1 MKKTILFA
9 LAALTLTMGA
19 FGVKANADSKA
30 HKAASCCVEGAAC
43 CPGAC
48 CE

>member
-1 MKKTILFA
+1 MKKMIVLA
-9 LAALTLTMGA
+9 IAALTVGFGA
-19 FGVKANADSKA
+19 FGAKALADSKA
-30 HKAASCCVEGAAC
+30 TAANSCCVEGAAC